1 MTAASIAV
9 APAYDPGPWHTYFTL
24 IGTAAATLTGLF
36 FVAFSLRV
44 PELQLSLELRT
55 RARYLLIWLIAIVI
69 GSAFVLM
76 PGQSRA
82 ALATEILVVTVAF
95 VAYTVWSVLRT
106 ARGPLLSLFSL
117 SAHSAIRWLSMGT
130 TWLLTIGAGISLL
143 VGHGGGLYLLAF
155 GLLLGT
161 ALQVTAAWTLVVETG
176 KHTRVKGAVAGQE
189 QRAEPPTA
197 EPGAQG

>member
-1 MTAASIAV
+1 MTAASIAL
-9 APAYDPGPWHTYFTL
+9 APAYDPGSWHTYFTL
-24 IGTAAATLTGLF
+24 TGTAAATLTGLF

-44 PELQLSLELRT
+44 PELQLSLGLRT
-55 RARYLLIWLIAIVI
+55 RARYLLMWLVAIVI

-82 ALATEILVVTVAF
+82 VLAAEILIVSVAC

-106 ARGPLLSLFSL
+106 ARGRLLPL
-117 SAHSAIRWLSMGT
+117 SADPAIRWLGMGT

-155 GLLLGT
+155 GLLLGI
-161 ALQVTAAWTLVVETG
+161 ALQVVAAWTLVVETG
-176 KHTRVKGAVAGQE
+176 KHTRVKGTVSGQE
-189 QRAEPPTA
+189 HRAEPPSASGT
-197 EPGAQG
+197 